1 MNEKCSHASGPRYCI
16 RIIIVINI
24 YNIVHLQN
32 KKSAM
37 KYCYVP
43 RHQRVILVIVSE

>member
-1 MNEKCSHASGPRYCI
+1 MNEKCIHASGPRYCI
-16 RIIIVINI
+16 RIIIVII

-37 KYCYVP
+37 KCYVP